1 MNKIESIRNKLDNFK
16 RNIVGKILKKCIEY
30 LDKDDTLLA
39 HSVGVNERKDYD
51 VIVTRYYD
59 DHYTRGTMDFYYD
72 KEKETA

>member
-1 MNKIESIRNKLDNFK
+1 MSKIESIRNKLDNFK

-39 HSVGVNERKDYD
+39 RSIGVNEHKDYD

-72 KEKETA
+72 KETKTA